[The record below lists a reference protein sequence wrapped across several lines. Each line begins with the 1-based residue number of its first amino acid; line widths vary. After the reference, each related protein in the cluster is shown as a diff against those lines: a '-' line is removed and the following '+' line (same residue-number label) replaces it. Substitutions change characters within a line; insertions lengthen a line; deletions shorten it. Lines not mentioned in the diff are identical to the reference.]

1 MESTITFR
9 KRLWTGAR
17 EVIVLQLLLLSL
29 TRPEE
34 ELVPVEVTVR
44 TELVGLM
51 ARILVTVFQTEV
63 RRTDERALYSPKI
76 KPEHLARKAIVYLRQ
91 SSEKQVRQNL
101 ESQRLQYELVS
112 AYAAWAGKR
121 STSLI
126 AISVPAQP
134 WVRLLGK
141 DSNAFSVR

>member
-9 KRLWTGAR
+9 KRLLTGAR

-29 TRPEE
+29 TRTEE

-63 RRTDERALYSPKI
+63 RRTDERASI
-76 KPEHLARKAIVYLRQ
+76 Q
-91 SSEKQVRQNL
+91 SQDQ
-101 ESQRLQYELVS
+101 
-112 AYAAWAGKR
+112 AGTPG
-121 STSLI
+121 S
-126 AISVPAQP
+126 
-134 WVRLLGK
+134 
-141 DSNAFSVR
+141 

>member
-1 MESTITFR
+1 M
-9 KRLWTGAR
+9 
-17 EVIVLQLLLLSL
+17 LQLLLLSL

-63 RRTDERALYSPKI
+63 RRTDERVLYSPKI

-101 ESQRLQYELVS
+101 KASGFSMSWRS

-121 STSLI
+121 SRSLI

-141 DSNAFSVR
+141 DSSAFSVR